1 MWTLPQNIDKKA
13 SAIIIKDEMNIK
25 PLSNHILLE
34 TAAEEKVT
42 KSGIVIPDTADK
54 ERPIKGKILAVG
66 PGKRDDDGEF
76 ITMSVKVGDLVL
88 FRKYGPDEL
97 ELDGKKYLIGSEDDV
112 LAIIEE

>member
-1 MWTLPQNIDKKA
+1 
-13 SAIIIKDEMNIK
+13 MNIK

-34 TAAEEKVT
+34 AAEEEKVT

-54 ERPIKGKILAVG
+54 ERPSKGRVLAVG
-66 PGKRDDDGEF
+66 PGKRDDNGDF
-76 ITMSVKVGDLVL
+76 IPIGVKVGDLVL

-112 LAIIEE
+112 LAVIEE